1 MLCACVSSSNA
12 SISMYPPQMRMCVQ
26 TNTPTN
32 KEHTIHLYIYLLLT
46 CLPACPPTFLNYLP
60 ADRLAG
66 MQAAMH
72 STHLSSYLTYIQTDI
87 HRWIHRHIAIYIFF
101 FSSTHTHLHMYN
113 PTGLHAYIRRY
124 TNASIHFASIHAS
137 IRIYTSLRIRA
148 QRHKCVR
155 TYIHIHI
162 PIHRLIHT
170 HTHTYIH
177 IHIRIHRHIHAY

>member
-1 MLCACVSSSNA
+1 MPLFLC
-12 SISMYPPQMRMCVQ
+12 
-26 TNTPTN
+26 
-32 KEHTIHLYIYLLLT
+32 IHLKCECVYRQTPLPTKNTQYT
-46 CLPACPPTFLNYLP
+46 YTSTSSLPAYLPAPPTFLNYLP

-87 HRWIHRHIAIYIFF
+87 HRWIHRHIAIYIYIY